1 MANEVWAGSRLSTS
15 TSISAAAKIWPWLW
29 QKGWGKR
36 GGGQQNPPASSCFG
50 TVATNCSKKNP
61 HSWFCAPDLWLSLCQ
76 CFQSQDLLWLPQTGK
91 PKEPSG
97 WNWCCVLEHS
107 HSGVSLELGCFQ
119 PALLCQ
125 VLLIQEHVVGV
136 FPLGRRSTAAFSLL
150 SLVASLGVGSLCSL
164 CCSASKESFQFP

>member
-15 TSISAAAKIWPWLW
+15 TSISAAAKMWPWLW
-29 QKGWGKR
+29 QKGWGKGVVGSR
-36 GGGQQNPPASSCFG
+36 APPASSRFG
-50 TVATNCSKKNP
+50 TAASNCSKKSTFLVLCSRFVALFVP
-61 HSWFCAPDLWLSLCQ
+61 VLSIPGSPLA
-76 CFQSQDLLWLPQTGK
+76 S

-107 HSGVSLELGCFQ
+107 HSGVSLGLGCFQ

-125 VLLIQEHVVGV
+125 VLLIQERVVGV

-150 SLVASLGVGSLCSL
+150 SLVASLGVGSLCSP
-164 CCSASKESFQFP
+164 CFRGTPNPV